1 MKKKILKNEIRK
13 KLKMRE
19 NCTFGGVDKKNIMQ
33 FLKKIE
39 SIFKSENVERNGE
52 RKCIH
57 L

>member
-33 FLKKIE
+33 F
-39 SIFKSENVERNGE
+39 
-52 RKCIH
+52 
-57 L
+57 